1 MISEPKLSKFEDKKQ
16 VLHFK
21 KVIVKYTYIY
31 IYTTDILFK
40 DIIDIIQRKL
50 NLTVKVKAWLIY

>member
-31 IYTTDILFK
+31 IYNRH
-40 DIIDIIQRKL
+40 IIQRYYRYYSKK
-50 NLTVKVKAWLIY
+50 T